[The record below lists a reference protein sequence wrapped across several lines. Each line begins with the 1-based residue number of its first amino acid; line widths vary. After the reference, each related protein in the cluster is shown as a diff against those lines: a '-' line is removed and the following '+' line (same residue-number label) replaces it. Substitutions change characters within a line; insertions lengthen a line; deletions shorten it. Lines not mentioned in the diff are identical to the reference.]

1 MLFLL
6 CVSRRRACKVIR
18 GVKRFLWTGSFEISE
33 FSLSTCLL
41 MSLRLDACNV
51 YKQLVGADIPSSDGL
66 HSGYPYTSKAD
77 QYIIFI

>member
-1 MLFLL
+1 
-6 CVSRRRACKVIR
+6 
-18 GVKRFLWTGSFEISE
+18 
-33 FSLSTCLL
+33 